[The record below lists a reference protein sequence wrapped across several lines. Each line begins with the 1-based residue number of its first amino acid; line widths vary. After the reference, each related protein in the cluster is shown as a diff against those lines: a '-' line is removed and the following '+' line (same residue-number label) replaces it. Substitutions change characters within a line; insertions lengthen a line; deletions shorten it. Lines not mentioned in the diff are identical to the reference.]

1 MNQTT
6 DNKKDNT
13 ECRVAFD
20 LMMIIAES
28 EYPRNNFSEKPNDPR
43 DYYFTLYHQC
53 LNVAQGKSPFA
64 QDDQ

>member
-1 MNQTT
+1 MNQT

-20 LMMIIAES
+20 LMMLIS
-28 EYPRNNFSEKPNDPR
+28 SKEYPSDNDKPNDPR
-43 DYYFTLYHQC
+43 DYYLTLYRQC